1 MDISFWSSKFIY
13 ACFYSFFKENPQKIL
28 IMCYFRYVKVHDI
41 SDNYALVASISY
53 PSPILAIDLSVGS
66 MRKSKVQLAFTCSRL
81 TIETLEQGVEYA
93 QS

>member
-1 MDISFWSSKFIY
+1 
-13 ACFYSFFKENPQKIL
+13 
-28 IMCYFRYVKVHDI
+28 MCYFRYVKVHDI

-66 MRKSKVQLAFTCSRL
+66 VRQSEVQLAFTCSRL
-81 TIETLEQGVEYA
+81 IIETLEQGVKYV